1 MPGTIFG
8 DDYTNFVRIT
18 YSYDMETIKE
28 AMNRIETF
36 LSRRHEAR
44 REA

>member
-18 YSYDMETIKE
+18 YSYDMKTIKE
-28 AMNRIETF
+28 AMNRIEAF
-36 LSRRHEAR
+36 LSRRSEIP